1 MISLHP
7 VGRWPMSNRVNLF
20 YVIWADIGNMEMEF
34 GAMAAGITPNP
45 YRLGPI

>member
-20 YVIWADIGNMEMEF
+20 YVIWADIGNMEM
-34 GAMAAGITPNP
+34 GLAQWPPASRQI
-45 YRLGPI
+45 RID